1 MMNIDP
7 KKMNAMM
14 KQMGI
19 KQEEISASKVTIE
32 KDDGSKIIIDNPNVQ
47 KINMQGNESFQI
59 TGDISETESEK
70 FSEEDIKTVMEKTG
84 KNEDEA
90 KEALEKS
97 NGDLAEAIMSLSD

>member
-84 KNEDEA
+84 KNEDVA

>member
-47 KINMQGNESFQI
+47 KIIMQGNESFQI